1 MAGFKSEV
9 VKAQEL
15 HLASLMRDTERLTSN
30 LGQIRSE
37 IRCRVSVCGSGAGS
51 ELGCSPQL
59 GLLWDSSVEV

>member
-1 MAGFKSEV
+1 MLEQEAKVAGFKSEV

-37 IRCRVSVCGSGAGS
+37 IRRAPDG
-51 ELGCSPQL
+51 
-59 GLLWDSSVEV
+59 

>member
-37 IRCRVSVCGSGAGS
+37 IRCSHWWPTSSIMSTCLQIIGSRLPA
-51 ELGCSPQL
+51 
-59 GLLWDSSVEV
+59 

>member
-1 MAGFKSEV
+1 MPAQAILEQEAKVAGFKSEV

-37 IRCRVSVCGSGAGS
+37 IRCVAVASTCPGS
-51 ELGCSPQL
+51 C
-59 GLLWDSSVEV
+59 

>member
-37 IRCRVSVCGSGAGS
+37 IRSVCFPS
-51 ELGCSPQL
+51 LC
-59 GLLWDSSVEV
+59 